1 MSEPSIRPRR
11 FPWITLVLG
20 SIVFC
25 ILIALGTWQ
34 VERLQ
39 WKENLLAEIEAR
51 THSAPVPLA
60 EIEKIWAAEKD
71 VDYRTV
77 TVTGRLLN
85 NQERHYFA
93 TYNGM
98 SGFYIYTPLVLD
110 DGRAI
115 FINRGFVPYDQKNSA
130 TRMAGEIGTPITVT
144 GLARN
149 PLAVKP
155 SSIVPD
161 NDLRANIYYWKDLAT
176 MASQSGTAAEKL
188 VPFFID
194 ADNTPNP
201 GGLPVGGVTIIDLPN
216 SHLQYAVTWYGLAA
230 TLLAI
235 AGISVWRRYHPQ
247 VPEGQEVDQSKRSGQ
262 SSGLTS
268 R

>member
-1 MSEPSIRPRR
+1 MSDSSTPIRRKR

-20 SIVFC
+20 SVVFC

-51 THSAPVPLA
+51 THSVPAPLG
-60 EIEKIWAAEKD
+60 EIEKIWSEKRD

-77 TVTGRLLN
+77 TAAGHLLN
-85 NQERHYFA
+85 NRERHYFA

-98 SGFYIYTPLVLD
+98 SGFYIYTPLMLD
-110 DGRAI
+110 DGRAV
-115 FINRGFVPYDQKNSA
+115 FVNRGFAPYDQKNPA
-130 TRMAGEIGTPITVT
+130 TRSTGEVEGKVNIT

-149 PLAVKP
+149 PLESKP

-161 NDLRANIYYWKDLAT
+161 NDLRANIYYWKDLPT
-176 MASQSGTAAEKL
+176 MASESGIAADKL

-194 ADNTPNP
+194 ADSTPNP
-201 GGLPVGGVTIIDLPN
+201 GGLPIGGVTIIDLPN

-230 TLLAI
+230 TLLVI
-235 AGISVWRRYHPQ
+235 AGISVWRRYHPKAPQ
-247 VPEGQEVDQSKRSGQ
+247 EPEADQSKG
-262 SSGLTS
+262 SGLTS